1 MKAALFLLALITQ
14 SVMAM
19 PIICESHEKSGEI
32 STLRVKINDKIPVRM
47 NGGIWDLHLL
57 GISPIGPGEMRVRMY
72 ASPSPRPE
80 SIKMTIVK
88 DGAVYGYVD
97 ADSPSKNGI
106 YDGKIRIG
114 GILKSRV
121 MNVECIDEAIH
132 GELNE

>member
-1 MKAALFLLALITQ
+1 
-14 SVMAM
+14 MAM